1 MENVNGKFIEL
12 KIINQCEYLENYYKK
27 IIRKKY

>member
-12 KIINQCEYLENYYKK
+12 KIINQCEYLENYYKNYK
-27 IIRKKY
+27 KKY